1 MAAKG
6 KSWLGEFW
14 RPLAALLLWV
24 LGMVPLIAA
33 PTLPSLAETRIG
45 GLQPIPQVIAPAE
58 LLLSLDLHRACGP
71 PLYDV
76 ASGCSVAAKSGG
88 GLIDPATVRFS
99 QDSIKGTFK
108 AGGSVDD
115 LAAGLKAG
123 TIKPGDIPA
132 IRLVDKDGVL
142 YSLDNRRLQAFQQAG
157 VPIPYRMATPEEVA
171 AEAFKFTTE
180 NGGTSIR
187 VRGK

>member
-1 MAAKG
+1 
-6 KSWLGEFW
+6 
-14 RPLAALLLWV
+14 LLLRSFYEWGSAF
-24 LGMVPLIAA
+24 L
-33 PTLPSLAETRIG
+33 R
-45 GLQPIPQVIAPAE
+45 
-58 LLLSLDLHRACGP
+58 
-71 PLYDV
+71 
-76 ASGCSVAAKSGG
+76 
-88 GLIDPATVRFS
+88 
-99 QDSIKGTFK
+99 FK

-157 VPIPYRMATPEEVA
+157 VPIPYRMATPQEVA